1 MWIPIRSEKLHRIV
15 CEIEPALSLVR
26 VRERGET
33 DIIELEKY
41 GIRTEPITQS
51 QGIGAQPT
59 QKKETGA

>member
-33 DIIELEKY
+33 DIIELEKH
-41 GIRTEPITQS
+41 GIRTEPLTQS
-51 QGIGAQPT
+51 QGIGAKQARE
-59 QKKETGA
+59 KENQ